1 MKDLDGEVHEY
12 IANRLPGFNLGL
24 AEQIDIY
31 TGKPLNDIDN
41 PFLRILNAMSPIK
54 VSGTREPW
62 RVWLQEI
69 QYDGLSR
76 LKKDSTGSYEY
87 TPKERELIYKYI
99 GEQQIY
105 KQIERIMKNPEY
117 ADQIKHLRNHRLTDT
132 DLNSEQLVLKKKLLP
147 VYQEINF
154 VIKQAQ
160 QQAEARLLTEHPNIA
175 STIDAQEEIDYQMK
189 HGDVNR
195 AGEIQKENLETQQLL
210 QFGGKR

>member
-76 LKKDSTGSYEY
+76 LKKDSSGSYEY

-105 KQIERIMKNPEY
+105 KQIENNYI
-117 ADQIKHLRNHRLTDT
+117 
-132 DLNSEQLVLKKKLLP
+132 
-147 VYQEINF
+147 
-154 VIKQAQ
+154 
-160 QQAEARLLTEHPNIA
+160 
-175 STIDAQEEIDYQMK
+175 
-189 HGDVNR
+189 
-195 AGEIQKENLETQQLL
+195 
-210 QFGGKR
+210 